1 MHKLIRWI
9 KRLFIVSIAAS
20 LLFLS
25 ALGVK
30 ATFGSTVSNVV
41 AQAIPSCLN
50 RTNIPI
56 ADLHWV
62 YVPETAAALHTEED
76 YFYLAGQLISNSIVD
91 ASTCPNGGLALSG
104 YANACGM
111 SVARPKVIELQ
122 NIIDEAILRT
132 WTDVGVPPVLLRQ
145 LIRQE
150 SQFWPSLNSQ
160 THYGYGHITNM
171 GIRNAL
177 EWNPDLRQ
185 KVCPAGSGWMCI
197 NDQTIVKEIL
207 DSLVVTCPTCT
218 NGIDVDAANRSV
230 DILAESVLGYCYQT
244 AQLIYNATGW
254 YSSNAV
260 NYATLWKL
268 TLMDYNAGSQ
278 CVFDTVAK
286 TFKAVQGP
294 MSWEDLSARVT
305 GELCIRGKTYAN
317 QITAKYYNFP
327 PK

>member
-1 MHKLIRWI
+1 MQYLISWI
-9 KRLFIVSIAAS
+9 KRFFIVSIAVF

-25 ALGVK
+25 AMGVK
-30 ATFGSTVSNVV
+30 SIFGSQVQDVV
-41 AQAIPSCLN
+41 AQAVPSCLN

-56 ADLHWV
+56 ADLHWI
-62 YVPETAAALHTEED
+62 YVPDNAAALHTEED
-76 YFYLAGQLISNSIVD
+76 YYYLAGQLIINNVVD
-91 ASTCPNGGLALSG
+91 ASTCPNGGLTLNE

-111 SVARPKVIELQ
+111 SLAHPKVVELQ
-122 NIIDEAILRT
+122 NIIDEAILKT
-132 WTDVGVPPVLLRQ
+132 WPNVGVPPVLLRQ

-150 SQFWPSLNSQ
+150 SQFWPSINSQ
-160 THYGYGHITNM
+160 THYGYGHVTNM

-185 KVCPAGSGWMCI
+185 KVCPAGSGWACTY
-197 NDQTIVKEIL
+197 DQSIVKEIL
-207 DSLVVTCPTCT
+207 KTLVVTCPTCA
-218 NGIDVDAANRSV
+218 NGIDTEAANHSV
-230 DILAESVLGYCYQT
+230 DILAEVVLGYCYQT

-260 NYATLWKL
+260 DYATLWKL

-286 TFKAVQGP
+286 TFKIVQGP
-294 MSWEDLSARVT
+294 MSWEDLSSRVT
-305 GELCIRGKTYAN
+305 GDLCIRGKTYAN

-327 PK
+327 P

>member
-1 MHKLIRWI
+1 MHKLIRFI
-9 KRLFIVSIAAS
+9 KRIFVISIAVF

-25 ALGVK
+25 ASGIK
-30 ATFGSTVSNVV
+30 ITFGSQVKEAV
-41 AQAIPSCLN
+41 AQAVPSCLN

-62 YVPETAAALHTEED
+62 YVPDNAAALHTEED
-76 YFYLAGQLISNSIVD
+76 YYYLAGQLITNNVVD
-91 ASTCPNGGLALSG
+91 ASTCPNGGLSLNG

-111 SVARPKVIELQ
+111 SLAHPNVVELQ
-122 NIIDEAILRT
+122 NIIDEAILKT
-132 WTDVGVPPVLLRQ
+132 WPNVGVPPVLLRQ

-150 SQFWPSLNSQ
+150 SQFWPSINSQ

-185 KVCPAGSGWMCI
+185 KVCPVGSGWACTY
-197 NDQTIVKEIL
+197 DQSIVKEIL
-207 DSLVVTCPTCT
+207 NTLVVTCPTCA
-218 NGIDVDAANRSV
+218 NGIDTEAANRSV
-230 DILAESVLGYCYQT
+230 DILAEAVLGYCFQT

-260 NYATLWKL
+260 DYATLWKL

-286 TFKAVQGP
+286 TFKIVQGP
-294 MSWEDLSARVT
+294 MSWEDLSSRVT
-305 GELCIRGKTYAN
+305 GDLCIRGKTYAN

-327 PK
+327 P